1 MNLRTKIGVVAV
13 LLSTLTVQAQNITF
27 RKAEIKETMKKVADW
42 QIANPNKG
50 AEHGDLSWT
59 NAVLYVGMLDWR
71 NWRNVKTVTR
81 IILNG
86 SPVSEAVTAGSRTS
100 GCIMPTTSL
109 FHNSLSTFTG
119 NIRTNICSILPLPAR
134 IG

>member
-13 LLSTLTVQAQNITF
+13 LLSTLTVQAQNIPF

-59 NAVLYVGMLDWR
+59 NAVLYVGMLDWAELAER
-71 NWRNVKTVTR
+71 
-81 IILNG
+81 
-86 SPVSEAVTAGSRTS
+86 RTS

>member
-13 LLSTLTVQAQNITF
+13 LLSTLTVQAQNIPF

-59 NAVLYVGMLDWR
+59 NAVLYVGMLDWAELAER
-71 NWRNVKTVTR
+71 EDGNKDYFKWLTR
-81 IILNG
+81 I
-86 SPVSEAVTAGSRTS
+86 GSRNGWTS